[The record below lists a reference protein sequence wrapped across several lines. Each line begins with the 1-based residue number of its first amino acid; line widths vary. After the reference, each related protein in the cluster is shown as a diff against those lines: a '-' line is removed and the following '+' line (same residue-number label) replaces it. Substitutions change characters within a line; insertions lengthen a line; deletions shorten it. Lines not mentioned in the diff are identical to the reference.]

1 MDPSADARAARAGT
15 PRRVAVVGA
24 GMVGL
29 ATAWYLREHDV
40 EVTVLDRTGVAA
52 GSSWGNAGWLTPDLI
67 TPLPEPSVLRYGIR
81 ALSSPRSP
89 VYVPPRL
96 NGNLARF
103 VVGFARNATPA
114 RWRRHMAALVPFNGL
129 ALDAFDEMAAGGVA
143 EPTLEA
149 RSFIA
154 AYRTEGERAIL
165 LDELEQIAA
174 AGQIMDFEALT
185 GAQARAVEP
194 VLSPEIG
201 AAILLKGQRYIDPGR
216 YVAALA
222 ASVARRGGDV
232 RSGLELM
239 GIGDDLGGVAA
250 GDVSTGSDAPGV
262 TLHGTSGWSGRF
274 DAVILATGA
283 LLGRHARRFG
293 VTQVVQAGRGY
304 SFSVPVERP
313 PAGPIYLPIQRVA
326 CTPLGDRLRVAG
338 MMEFRRPDEPLDQR
352 RIEAIVEAA
361 RPMLTG
367 LDLDAREHE
376 WVGSRPCTID
386 GLPLIGATRS
396 PRVYVA
402 GGHSMWGISLG
413 PITGKMLAEQIVTGR
428 RPAVLAPFDPLR

>member
-1 MDPSADARAARAGT
+1 MDRSVASANRTDA

-24 GMVGL
+24 GMIGL
-29 ATAWYLREHDV
+29 ATAWYLQEHGV

-52 GSSWGNAGWLTPDLI
+52 GSSWGNAGWLTPGLI

-89 VYVPPRL
+89 VYVPPRPDV
-96 NGNLARF
+96 NLARF
-103 VVGFARNATPA
+103 VLGFARNATPR
-114 RWRRHMAALVPFNGL
+114 RWRAHMAALVPFNSR
-129 ALDAFDEMAAGGVA
+129 ALDAFDELTAGGVT
-143 EPTLEA
+143 EPTEQA
-149 RSFIA
+149 RSLIA
-154 AYRTEGERAIL
+154 AYRTKGERAIL

-174 AGQIMDFEALT
+174 AGQPMEFEALT
-185 GAQARAVEP
+185 GAQARATEP
-194 VLSPEIG
+194 LLGPAVG

-216 YVAALA
+216 YATALA
-222 ASVARRGGDV
+222 ESVVDRGGAV
-232 RSGLELM
+232 HSGLELM
-239 GIGDDLGGVAA
+239 GVEDDPGVAGA
-250 GDVSTGSDAPGV
+250 VGARGV
-262 TLHGTSGWSGRF
+262 RLTRGVRLHGTSGWSGRF
-274 DAVILATGA
+274 DAVVLATGA

-304 SFSVPVERP
+304 SFSVPVAQP
-313 PAGPIYLPIQRVA
+313 PAGPVYLPIQRVA
-326 CTPLGDRLRVAG
+326 CTPLQGRLRVAG

-367 LDLDAREHE
+367 VNLQDRENE

-386 GLPLIGATRS
+386 GLPLIGVTRS

-413 PITGKMLAEQIVTGR
+413 PITGKLLAEQIATGR
-428 RPAVLAPFDPLR
+428 RPAILAPFDPLR

>member
-1 MDPSADARAARAGT
+1 MDRSAARAAPALGPT
-15 PRRVAVVGA
+15 RVAVVGA

-29 ATAWYLREHDV
+29 ATAWHLQEHGV

-52 GSSWGNAGWLTPDLI
+52 GSSWGNAGWLTPGLI
-67 TPLPEPSVLRYGIR
+67 TPLPDPAVLRYGVR

-89 VYVPPRL
+89 VYVPPRI

-103 VVGFARNATPA
+103 VLGFTRNSTAA

-129 ALDAFDEMAAGGVA
+129 ALDAFDELAAGGVA
-143 EPTLEA
+143 EPTRQA

-174 AGQIMDFEALT
+174 AGQAMDFEALT
-185 GAQARAVEP
+185 GTQARAIEP
-194 VLSPEIG
+194 VLGPEVG

-216 YVAALA
+216 YVVALSD
-222 ASVARRGGDV
+222 SVVRRGGAV
-232 RSGLELM
+232 QPGLEVM
-239 GIGDDLGGVAA
+239 GIEDDVTAGGGD
-250 GDVSTGSDAPGV
+250 PRGV

-274 DAVILATGA
+274 DAIVLATGA
-283 LLGRHARRFG
+283 LLGRYSRRFG

-304 SFSVPVERP
+304 SFSVPVEQL
-313 PAGPIYLPIQRVA
+313 PAGPVYLPIQRVA
-326 CTPLGDRLRVAG
+326 CTPLAGRLRVAG
-338 MMEFRRPDEPLDQR
+338 MMEFRHPDDPLDQR

-361 RPMLTG
+361 RPMLRG
-367 LDLDAREHE
+367 VDLDAREHE

-396 PRVYVA
+396 PRVFVA

-413 PITGKMLAEQIVTGR
+413 PITGKLLAEQIATGR